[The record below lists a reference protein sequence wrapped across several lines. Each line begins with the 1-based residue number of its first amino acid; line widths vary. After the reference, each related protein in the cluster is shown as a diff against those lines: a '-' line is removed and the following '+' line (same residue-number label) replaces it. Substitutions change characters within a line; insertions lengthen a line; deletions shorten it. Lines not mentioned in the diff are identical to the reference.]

1 MTYTR
6 VKSLPIHD
14 RSWGERYTCGDT
26 GEVSWSPASM
36 EEMARRRCSWIQGLA
51 KCFSIVMRTWEEGRK
66 GGREGGREAGREW
79 GGGVWSKGERRDGE
93 MERWKSEARSDKGM
107 KG

>member
-1 MTYTR
+1 MVSSVHGGDGKTK
-6 VKSLPIHD
+6 VFL
-14 RSWGERYTCGDT
+14 DT
-26 GEVSWSPASM
+26 GVGKVLLYSYENLGG
-36 EEMARRRCSWIQGLA
+36 R
-51 KCFSIVMRTWEEGRK
+51 KEGRK
-66 GGREGGREAGREW
+66 EGREGGREAGREL

>member
-1 MTYTR
+1 M
-6 VKSLPIHD
+6 VSSVHGGDGKAKVFL
-14 RSWGERYTCGDT
+14 DT
-26 GEVSWSPASM
+26 GVGKVLLYSYENLGGRK
-36 EEMARRRCSWIQGLA
+36 EGR
-51 KCFSIVMRTWEEGRK
+51 KEGRK
-66 GGREGGREAGREW
+66 GGREGGRQAGSW